1 MTDGLP
7 MPEGAAQQ
15 EFERVYDEYSPML
28 LSAVASLAKRGFDI
42 HPAEGLEL
50 IHDFYLEALPGLT
63 GRYDESKAKFSTY
76 LYAAFLRFARPR
88 LLRNMRWKRLF
99 VSFDDAIA
107 HPSAPDHAEPSE
119 SLVEGVSR
127 AIAAL
132 PHDLKTVIEGRARLG
147 ESERQVARRLAV
159 SRYVVRQRMAEA
171 LGRIAIAI
179 GEDEMIPGDLRPLA
193 VRLWRDG
200 ESLMTVA
207 AELGLSRQEAREHL
221 HQLVQSLASAAGS
234 IRD

>member
-1 MTDGLP
+1 

-15 EFERVYDEYSPML
+15 QLERVYEEYTPML
-28 LSAVASLAKRGFDI
+28 LSAVASLSKRGYDM

-50 IHDFYLEALPGLT
+50 VHDFYLEALPGLF
-63 GRYDESKAKFSTY
+63 GRYDESKGKFSTY

-107 HPSAPDHAEPSE
+107 HPQAQDAGE
-119 SLVEGVSR
+119 SYEALVERVTA

-132 PHDLKTVIEGRARLG
+132 PPELKFVVEARTRRG
-147 ESERQVARRLAV
+147 ESEREVARRLGIG
-159 SRYVVRQRMAEA
+159 RYVVRQRTAEA

-179 GEDEMIPGDLRPLA
+179 GEDQMIRGDLRPLA

-221 HQLVQSLASAAGS
+221 HQLVRSLTAAAGS
-234 IRD
+234 IKD

>member
-15 EFERVYDEYSPML
+15 LDRVYEEYTPML
-28 LSAVASLAKRGFDI
+28 LSAVASLVRRGYDM

-50 IHDFYLEALPGLT
+50 IHDFYLEALPGLVE
-63 GRYDESKAKFSTY
+63 RYDEKQAKFSTY

-88 LLRNMRWKRLF
+88 LLRSMRWKRMF

-107 HPSAPDHAEPSE
+107 HPSAPENATHNEV
-119 SLVEGVSR
+119 LVDAVSK
-127 AIAAL
+127 AVAAL
-132 PHDLKTVIEGRARLG
+132 PQDLRAVIDGRANRG
-147 ESERQVARRLAV
+147 ESERQLARRLGV

-171 LGRIAIAI
+171 LGRIAILI
-179 GEDEMIPGDLRPLA
+179 GEDEMIPEDLRPLA

-200 ESLMTVA
+200 QSLMSVA
-207 AELGLSRQEAREHL
+207 AEVGLSRQEAREHL
-221 HQLVQSLASAAGS
+221 HQLVQSLAAAAGS
-234 IRD
+234 LKD